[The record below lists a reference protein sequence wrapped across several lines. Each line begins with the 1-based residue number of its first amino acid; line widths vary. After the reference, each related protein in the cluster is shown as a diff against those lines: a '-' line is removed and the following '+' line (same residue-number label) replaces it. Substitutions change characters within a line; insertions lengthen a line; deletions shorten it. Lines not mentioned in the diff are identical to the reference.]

1 MKLMAAIAGLVLLAG
16 CAVGMTFQG
25 QMAYPWKE
33 MKPASSG
40 EQKIEAPAPVPT
52 PTPTGP
58 LVFESKNGQIRIGE
72 ICYGVTKVYVNQKQ
86 TEVLYPV
93 VCR

>member
-40 EQKIEAPAPVPT
+40 EQKIEAPVAT
-52 PTPTGP
+52 PTPAGP
-58 LVFESKNGQIRIGE
+58 PVFETKDGQIRIGE
-72 ICYGVTKVYVNQKQ
+72 ICYGVTKVIVNQKQ